1 MLGLPEAS
9 WINHQ
14 LLIVLLNISKHEQ
27 DRLLNHDIEP
37 QAMFGH
43 QQPVDVVLPEIL
55 PEMPGLVT
63 GDAGDHEF
71 FDTEHA
77 FKLNTFRYF
86 WYIYIYTCSR
96 M

>member
-1 MLGLPEAS
+1 
-9 WINHQ
+9 
-14 LLIVLLNISKHEQ
+14 
-27 DRLLNHDIEP
+27 
-37 QAMFGH
+37 
-43 QQPVDVVLPEIL
+43 VLPEIL

-86 WYIYIYTCSR
+86 WYIYIH